1 MGKKKSG
8 NNIQKTS
15 TNKANS
21 KSKIEYQ
28 EQPDVHLTFYTLIA
42 MLAIAVS
49 GAVTALAGAIS
60 ANPVLSGLEVM
71 YGGTLDPGL
80 IEVLSQALFEGEI
93 GAGIR
98 AIFIA
103 SVVVAGVAA
112 VMSLIDMIV
121 AMNPEKKPKTIITWV
136 ALVFAVAAFVLYVV
150 GYKRIYDNGAFS
162 DLERGFR
169 INLFTGVGIGHIV
182 NIVFMIANIVGNYI
196 GLNKFKKDGKAY

>member
-15 TNKANS
+15 TNKADS

-28 EQPDVHLTFYTLIA
+28 EQPDVHLTLYTLIA

-49 GAVTALAGAIS
+49 GAVTALAGVIS
-60 ANPVLSGLEVM
+60 ANPILSGLEVM
-71 YGGTLDPGL
+71 YKGTLDPGL
-80 IEVLSQALFEGEI
+80 IEVLSEALFEGEI
-93 GAGIR
+93 GANIR

-103 SVVVAGVAA
+103 SVVIAGVAA

-121 AMNPEKKPKTIITWV
+121 AMNPEKNPKTIITWI
-136 ALVFAVAAFVLYVV
+136 ALVFAVAAFVLYIV
-150 GYKRIYDNGAFS
+150 GYKKIYDNGAFS
-162 DLERGFR
+162 DVERGFS

-182 NIVFMIANIVGNYI
+182 NVLFMIANIVGNYI
-196 GLNKFKKDGKAY
+196 GLKKFKKDGKAY